1 MKLLSIGNSF
11 SVDAQRWL
19 HDIAVAH
26 GVDLY
31 NVNLYIGGCSLMRHW
46 NNVVENKADYDLYIY
61 GISVERK
68 ISIAE
73 ALEMDAWDVITV
85 QQASPVSG
93 KPNSYEPYLSNLANL
108 IRETNPNAKLYF
120 HQTWAYE
127 LDAPTQNFLNY
138 DRDQR
143 KMYECIVRTTEDAAK
158 SIDADLIPSGRV
170 IQYLREHVPEFDYA
184 NGGLSLNRDGHHLS
198 MDYGRY
204 AAGATWFASL
214 FGKKLLVKDLI
225 DFDPLLIGKINATVN
240 EICFST
246 NQA

>member
-11 SVDAQRWL
+11 SVDAHRWL

-26 GVDLY
+26 GVELY

-46 NNVVENKADYDLYIY
+46 NNAVENKAAYDLYIY
-61 GISVERK
+61 GVSVERK
-68 ISIAE
+68 ISIAD
-73 ALEMDAWDVITV
+73 ALAMDNWDVVTV

-93 KPNSYEPYLSNLANL
+93 KPSSYEPYLSNLVGL
-108 IRETNPNAKLYF
+108 IRQTNPQAKVYF

-143 KMYECIVRTTEDAAK
+143 KMYECIVQTTEKEAR
-158 SIDADLIPSGRV
+158 SIDADLIPSGQV
-170 IQYLREHVPEFDYA
+170 IQYLRENVKEFDYA

-198 MDYGRY
+198 LDYGRY
-204 AAGATWFASL
+204 TAGATWFATL
-214 FGKKLLVKDLI
+214 FGEKLFIKELQ
-225 DFDPLLIGKINATVN
+225 DFDPVLIGKINTAVN
-240 EICFST
+240 LVCF
-246 NQA
+246 AKK